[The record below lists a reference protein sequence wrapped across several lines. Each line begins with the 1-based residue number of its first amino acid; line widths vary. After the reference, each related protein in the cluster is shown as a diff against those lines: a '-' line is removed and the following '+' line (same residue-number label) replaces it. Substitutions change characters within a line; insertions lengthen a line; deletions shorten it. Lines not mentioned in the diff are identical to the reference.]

1 MVMINVNCL
10 ENPPRIEKD
19 AIKHWDGA
27 NF

>member
-10 ENPPRIEKD
+10 DHPPKIEKD